1 MSSDTSLWIPDK
13 NQLKKQYDEYH
24 AHFTV
29 LLKRLEDHLRS
40 TVKVSALPAYKTRI
54 KNFDSYYVK
63 LLKFPP
69 ADPTIGFPVVTDLI
83 GIRIICPFLQNLG
96 EVEDVLIKNFT
107 VREVERKGADRTFRE
122 FGYESTHVLADIPES
137 FKVGLLLP
145 DNLIFEVQIRTILQD
160 AWAEVEHELIYKFE
174 FSPFDF
180 PLKRKFASIN
190 ASLSLADI
198 LFQEIRDA
206 QNSLNTEL
214 DKRREQFYL
223 RADEFTNGLLGDYSE
238 GGEKNDTDTA
248 NISALETIDSMIFHA
263 IKAHNCGDFQTAEA
277 LYTKILDQKPN
288 ALVASIV
295 YKHRGMAFFAQGA
308 YENAYTDF
316 SASLDENP
324 ENFRSYYYAGI
335 VLMMMNKNSEAIA
348 MFTKSLEINGYQ
360 AHVYFRRALAY
371 FQENQLI
378 LALHDLD
385 NAAALGLSPEE
396 EKKLRAAIAKK
407 IDMV

>member
-1 MSSDTSLWIPDK
+1 M
-13 NQLKKQYDEYH
+13 
-24 AHFTV
+24 
-29 LLKRLEDHLRS
+29 
-40 TVKVSALPAYKTRI
+40 
-54 KNFDSYYVK
+54 
-63 LLKFPP
+63 
-69 ADPTIGFPVVTDLI
+69 
-83 GIRIICPFLQNLG
+83 QNLK
-96 EVEDVLIKNFT
+96 EVEDILVKNFT
-107 VREVERKGADRTFRE
+107 VREVERKGAGRTFRE

-137 FKVGLLLP
+137 FTVGLLLP
-145 DNLIFEVQIRTILQD
+145 ENLIFEVQIRTILQD

-206 QNSLNTEL
+206 QNSLNAEL

-223 RADEFTNGLLGDYSE
+223 RADEFTNDLLGERSALE
-238 GGEKNDTDTA
+238 EASAPELPQNA
-248 NISALETIDSMIFHA
+248 ALETIDSMIFNA
-263 IKAHNCGDFQTAEA
+263 IRAHNSNDFSTAEA
-277 LYTKILDQKPN
+277 LYTKILNQKPN

-295 YKHRGMAFFAQGA
+295 YKHRGMAFFAQGL
-308 YENAYTDF
+308 YENAYNDF
-316 SASLDENP
+316 FASLEENP
-324 ENFRSYYYAGI
+324 QNFRSYYYAGI
-335 VLMMMNKNSEAIA
+335 VLMMMDKHSEAIT

-371 FQENQLI
+371 FEENQLV

-385 NAAALGLSPEE
+385 NAVALGLSLEE

-407 IDMV
+407 IDIV

>member
-1 MSSDTSLWIPDK
+1 MAFNTVWIPDK
-13 NQLKKQYDEYH
+13 NQLKSQYNEFH

-29 LLKRLEDHLRS
+29 LLKRLEDHLRA
-40 TVKVSALPAYKTRI
+40 TVKVSALLTYKTRV
-54 KNFDSYYVK
+54 KSFDSYYKK

-69 ADPTIGFPVVTDLI
+69 TDPAIRFPLVTDLI
-83 GIRIICPFLQNLG
+83 GIRIVCPFLQNLS
-96 EVEDVLIKNFT
+96 EVENILIKNFT
-107 VREVERKGADRTFRE
+107 VREVERKGADRTFCE
-122 FGYESTHVLADIPES
+122 FGYESTHILADIPES
-137 FKVGLLLP
+137 LKVGLLLP
-145 DNLIFEVQIRTILQD
+145 ENLIFEVQIRTILQD

-206 QNSLNTEL
+206 QTSLNMEL
-214 DKRREQFYL
+214 DRRREQFYL
-223 RADEFTNGLLGDYSE
+223 RADEFTDGLLGDHSGAE
-238 GGEKNDTDTA
+238 EKSGMNSSNT
-248 NISALETIDSMIFHA
+248 SSLETIDTMIFYA
-263 IKAHNCGDFQTAEA
+263 IKAHNNGDFQTAET
-277 LYTKILDQKPN
+277 LYTKILNQKPN

-308 YENAYTDF
+308 YEDAYKDF
-316 SASLDENP
+316 SASLNENP
-324 ENFRSYYYAGI
+324 KNFRSYYYAGI
-335 VLMMMNKNSEAIA
+335 VLMMMNKNSEAIT
-348 MFTKSLEINGYQ
+348 MFNKSLEINGYQ

-371 FQENQLI
+371 FQEDQLI

-385 NAAALGLSPEE
+385 NAAALGLSAEE